1 MRDVRGCG
9 AEEFRDE
16 PRLARLDDAEAGRR
30 RTAAAPAPAAVAE
43 VERGRDAAAVAGRAR
58 LEAAEAAEVDD
69 GRRPSGRA
77 GTDSGVGARV
87 SVDGRR
93 RRRRVLLRDEDR
105 DEDRLA
111 ERSVTARRTSC
122 CCSCWS
128 SWEDMA
134 VLQREDH
141 CTKMCERNKNRKRK
155 SKS

>member
-1 MRDVRGCG
+1 MRGCG

-16 PRLARLDDAEAGRR
+16 PRLDDAEAGRR

-43 VERGRDAAAVAGRAR
+43 VERGRDDAAVAGRAR
-58 LEAAEAAEVDD
+58 LEEAAEAAEAEEAED
-69 GRRPSGRA
+69 GRRRRGRA
-77 GTDSGVGARV
+77 GVALVRV
-87 SVDGRR
+87 DEGG

-134 VLQREDH
+134 GLLYPL
-141 CTKMCERNKNRKRK
+141 RNTLDGLKRY
-155 SKS
+155 

>member
-1 MRDVRGCG
+1 MRGCG

-16 PRLARLDDAEAGRR
+16 PRLDDAEAGRR

-43 VERGRDAAAVAGRAR
+43 VERGRDDAAVAGRAR
-58 LEAAEAAEVDD
+58 LEEAAEAAEAEEAED
-69 GRRPSGRA
+69 GRRRRGRA
-77 GTDSGVGARV
+77 GVALV
-87 SVDGRR
+87 SVDEGG

-134 VLQREDH
+134 VLLYPPLVRSLRAK
-141 CTKMCERNKNRKRK
+141 TVLRRNDFPKIPFEI
-155 SKS
+155 